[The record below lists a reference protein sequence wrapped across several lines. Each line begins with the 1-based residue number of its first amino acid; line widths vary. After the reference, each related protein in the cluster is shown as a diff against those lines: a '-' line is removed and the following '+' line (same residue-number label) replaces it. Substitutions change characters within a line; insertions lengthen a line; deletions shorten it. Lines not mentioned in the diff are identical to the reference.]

1 MKYIIEKWTASKNT
15 NDFNYNESIK
25 TLIKEKSI
33 VNQSIQNYLHFNF
46 SNEAIEEKFKAVEN
60 INQKYIDEIL
70 ELINKYTYY
79 LEMNDILKSQDDEN
93 IKKLKQF
100 NKILDDDF
108 VDFLD
113 RYLNLDKT
121 ILSSDESLKI
131 GTNYHGVIKYY
142 LQNDFK
148 FAINELCEFLN
159 KHTIQSNT
167 IDIKDENVI
176 NSLLLKPQTKG
187 YLKPI
192 SKRAILKCLYFGLL
206 YSFQELNKEQTIDI
220 IQEFFNNY
228 FDEEKKKLEEKKLEE
243 KKLEDES
250 SFKVLQ
256 GTKVEHTLTAETIKY
271 IKENKNI
278 YDLNENTPNR
288 VKEDIY
294 EILKIQKY
302 IEDNFKPIL
311 EIKPTKN
318 HK

>member
-1 MKYIIEKWTASKNT
+1 MKDIIEKWTASKNT

-131 GTNYHGVIKYY
+131 ETNYQDVIKHY
-142 LQNDFK
+142 LQYDFK
-148 FAINELCEFLN
+148 FAINELTKFLN
-159 KHTIQSNT
+159 YSLRKDSIKL
-167 IDIKDENVI
+167 IDNDLTNSIIIK
-176 NSLLLKPQTKG
+176 PATKA

-192 SKRAILKCLYFGLL
+192 GKRAILKCLYFDLL
-206 YSFQELNKEQTIDI
+206 FNFNDISKEQAINI
-220 IQEFFNNY
+220 IKEFFNIV
-228 FDEEKKKLEEKKLEE
+228 
-243 KKLEDES
+243 LED
-250 SFKVLQ
+250 KK
-256 GTKVEHTLTAETIKY
+256 TEHTLTAKTIKY

-278 YDLNENTPNR
+278 FIFDDKTSKIVKNEIT
-288 VKEDIY
+288 
-294 EILKIQKY
+294 EILNIKKY
-302 IEDNFKPIL
+302 IEDNFIPLYTTYDK
-311 EIKPTKN
+311 
-318 HK
+318 

>member
-1 MKYIIEKWTASKNT
+1 MIETEIKKWTASKNR
-15 NDFNYNESIK
+15 NDFNYDEALK
-25 TLIKEKSI
+25 TLIKDKSI
-33 VNQSIQNYLHFNF
+33 VNQSIKDNVHFVF
-46 SNEAIEEKFKAVEN
+46 SDEEIKEKFEAVEN
-60 INQKYIDEIL
+60 INQKYIYNIL
-70 ELINKYTYY
+70 ELINRYTYY
-79 LEMNDILKSQDDEN
+79 LKMNDILKSQDDEN

-131 GTNYHGVIKYY
+131 ETNYQGVIKYY

-192 SKRAILKCLYFGLL
+192 GKRAILKCLYFDLL
-206 YSFQELNKEQTIDI
+206 YSFQELNKEQTITI

-228 FDEEKKKLEEKKLEE
+228 FDEEKKKLE
-243 KKLEDES
+243 DDS
-250 SFKVLQ
+250 DFKVLQ

-271 IKENKNI
+271 IKENRNI
-278 YDLNENTPNR
+278 YSLDENTPNR
-288 VKEDIY
+288 VKEDIN
-294 EILKIQKY
+294 EILKIQKC

-311 EIKPTKN
+311 EIKDN
-318 HK
+318 SY

>member
-1 MKYIIEKWTASKNT
+1 MGTEIKKWTASKNR
-15 NDFNYNESIK
+15 NDFNYDEALK
-25 TLIKEKSI
+25 TLIKDKSI
-33 VNQSIQNYLHFNF
+33 VNQSIKDNVHFVF
-46 SNEAIEEKFKAVEN
+46 SDEEIKEKFEAVEN
-60 INQKYIDEIL
+60 INQKYIYNIL
-70 ELINKYTYY
+70 ELINRYTYY
-79 LEMNDILKSQDDEN
+79 LKMNDILKSQDDEN

-131 GTNYHGVIKYY
+131 ETNYQGVIKYY

-192 SKRAILKCLYFGLL
+192 GKRAILKCLYFDLL
-206 YSFQELNKEQTIDI
+206 YYLQEFNKEQIIDI
-220 IQEFFNNY
+220 IEEFFNNY
-228 FDEEKKKLEEKKLEE
+228 FDEEKKKLKY
-243 KKLEDES
+243 ES
-250 SFKVLQ
+250 DFKVLQ
-256 GTKVEHTLTAETIKY
+256 GTKVEHTLTAKTIKY

-278 YDLNENTPNR
+278 FIFDDKTSKI
-288 VKEDIY
+288 VKKEIT
-294 EILKIQKY
+294 EILNIKKY
-302 IEDNFKPIL
+302 IEDNFIPLYTTYDK
-311 EIKPTKN
+311 
-318 HK
+318 

>member
-131 GTNYHGVIKYY
+131 ETNYQDVIKHY
-142 LQNDFK
+142 LQYDFK
-148 FAINELCEFLN
+148 FAINELTKFLN
-159 KHTIQSNT
+159 YSPRKDSIKL
-167 IDIKDENVI
+167 IDNDLTNSIIIK
-176 NSLLLKPQTKG
+176 PATKA

-192 SKRAILKCLYFGLL
+192 GERAILKCLYFDLL
-206 YSFQELNKEQTIDI
+206 FNFNDISKEQAINI
-220 IQEFFNNY
+220 IKEFFNIV
-228 FDEEKKKLEEKKLEE
+228 
-243 KKLEDES
+243 LED
-250 SFKVLQ
+250 KK
-256 GTKVEHTLTAETIKY
+256 TEHTLTAKTIKY

-278 YDLNENTPNR
+278 FIFDDKTSKI
-288 VKEDIY
+288 VKKEIT
-294 EILKIQKY
+294 EILNIKKY
-302 IEDNFKPIL
+302 IEDNFIPLYTTYDK
-311 EIKPTKN
+311 
-318 HK
+318 

>member
-1 MKYIIEKWTASKNT
+1 MKDIIKKWTASKNT

-46 SNEAIEEKFKAVEN
+46 SNEAIEEKFKAIEN

-159 KHTIQSNT
+159 KHTIQSNS
-167 IDIKDENVI
+167 IDIKDKNVI

-192 SKRAILKCLYFGLL
+192 GKRAILKCLYFDLL
-206 YSFQELNKEQTIDI
+206 YCFQELNKEQTITI

-228 FDEEKKKLEEKKLEE
+228 FDEEKKKLE
-243 KKLEDES
+243 DDS
-250 SFKVLQ
+250 NFKVLQ

-271 IKENKNI
+271 IKENRNI
-278 YDLNENTPNR
+278 YSLDENTPNR
-288 VKEDIY
+288 VKEDIN
-294 EILKIQKY
+294 EILKIQKC

-311 EIKPTKN
+311 EIKDN
-318 HK
+318 SY

>member
-1 MKYIIEKWTASKNT
+1 MIETEIKKWTASKNR
-15 NDFNYNESIK
+15 NDFNYDEALK
-25 TLIKEKSI
+25 TLIKDKSI
-33 VNQSIQNYLHFNF
+33 VNQSIKDNVHFVF
-46 SNEAIEEKFKAVEN
+46 SDEEIKEKFEAVEN
-60 INQKYIDEIL
+60 INQKYIYNIL
-70 ELINKYTYY
+70 ELINRYTYY
-79 LEMNDILKSQDDEN
+79 LKMNDILKSQDDEN

-131 GTNYHGVIKYY
+131 ETNYQGVIKYY

-192 SKRAILKCLYFGLL
+192 GKRAILKCLYFDLL
-206 YSFQELNKEQTIDI
+206 YYLQEFNKEQIIDI
-220 IQEFFNNY
+220 IEEFFNNY
-228 FDEEKKKLEEKKLEE
+228 FDEEKKKLKY
-243 KKLEDES
+243 ES
-250 SFKVLQ
+250 DFKVLQ
-256 GTKVEHTLTAETIKY
+256 GTKVEHTLTAKTIKY

-278 YDLNENTPNR
+278 FIFDDKTSKI
-288 VKEDIY
+288 VKKEIT
-294 EILKIQKY
+294 EILNIKKY
-302 IEDNFKPIL
+302 IEDNFIPLYTTYDK
-311 EIKPTKN
+311 
-318 HK
+318 

>member
-1 MKYIIEKWTASKNT
+1 MKDIIKKWTASKNT

-46 SNEAIEEKFKAVEN
+46 SNEAIEEKFKAIEN

-108 VDFLD
+108 IDFID

-159 KHTIQSNT
+159 KHTIQSNS
-167 IDIKDENVI
+167 IDIKDKNVI

-192 SKRAILKCLYFGLL
+192 GKRAILKCLYFDLL
-206 YSFQELNKEQTIDI
+206 YCFQELNKEQTITI

-228 FDEEKKKLEEKKLEE
+228 FDEEKKKLE
-243 KKLEDES
+243 DDS
-250 SFKVLQ
+250 DFKVLQ

-271 IKENKNI
+271 IKENRNI
-278 YDLNENTPNR
+278 YSLDENTPNR
-288 VKEDIY
+288 VKEDIN
-294 EILKIQKY
+294 EILKIQKC

-311 EIKPTKN
+311 EIKDN
-318 HK
+318 SY

>member
-1 MKYIIEKWTASKNT
+1 MKDTIKKWTSSKNS
-15 NDFNYNESIK
+15 NDFNYDEALA
-25 TLIKEKSI
+25 TLIKDKSI
-33 VNQSIQNYLHFNF
+33 VNKSIENYLHFDF
-46 SNEAIEEKFKAVEN
+46 SKDDIEEKFKAVEN
-60 INQKYIDEIL
+60 INQEYIYNIL

-79 LEMNDILKSQDDEN
+79 LEMNKILKAENEN
-93 IKKLKQF
+93 IKKLKQLD
-100 NKILDDDF
+100 KILDNNFIDF
-108 VDFLD
+108 ID

-192 SKRAILKCLYFGLL
+192 SKRAILKCLYFDLL

-228 FDEEKKKLEEKKLEE
+228 FDEEKKKLEE